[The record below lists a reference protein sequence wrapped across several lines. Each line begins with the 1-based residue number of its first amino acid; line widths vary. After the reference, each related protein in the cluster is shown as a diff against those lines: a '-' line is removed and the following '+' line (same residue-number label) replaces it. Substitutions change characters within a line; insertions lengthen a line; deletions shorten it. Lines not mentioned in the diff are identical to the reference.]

1 MRTYFFFI
9 KVTHLALL
17 SHDSFCVCVCGGEE
31 TILLRHKSCCG
42 ENLDSISGK
51 REIKNVKFP
60 KRMFSAKEMSLRSFI
75 TVLDSLLP
83 GATGWPRQ
91 VRADYLIRGA
101 GTRVLGFRGSRPQ
114 GPPGKADA
122 WEGGGVFLRGSLNEA
137 FS

>member
-1 MRTYFFFI
+1 
-9 KVTHLALL
+9 
-17 SHDSFCVCVCGGEE
+17 
-31 TILLRHKSCCG
+31 
-42 ENLDSISGK
+42 
-51 REIKNVKFP
+51 
-60 KRMFSAKEMSLRSFI
+60 MFSAKEMSLRSFI

-122 WEGGGVFLRGSLNEA
+122 WEGGGGIPQGLTKRGFLIILSRFFND
-137 FS
+137 